1 MDQQVKQWIDYAAQD
16 LGVARHL
23 FENYHPKPLEIV
35 CYHCQQS
42 AEKAI
47 KAVIVSLHWP
57 TGIPKSHDLSFLLNQ
72 IHNYISIPDA
82 IGDAADALTPFGTMT
97 RYPNELT
104 VEEHHAKH
112 ADRVCAEGAAHG
124 DFLRGL
130 VLRAGEL
137 QINAFHQVDIKAG
150 CGFPCDLAHIRETG
164 AELVDVRSDKRR
176 WNEAGDLAV

>member
-72 IHNYISIPDA
+72 IHNLCIQPPDR
-82 IGDAADALTPFGTMT
+82 LTPSFNRRHVHSFPPLIRRHGSPVHHGHK
-97 RYPNELT
+97 REL
-104 VEEHHAKH
+104 
-112 ADRVCAEGAAHG
+112 C
-124 DFLRGL
+124 
-130 VLRAGEL
+130 
-137 QINAFHQVDIKAG
+137 
-150 CGFPCDLAHIRETG
+150 P
-164 AELVDVRSDKRR
+164 
-176 WNEAGDLAV
+176 